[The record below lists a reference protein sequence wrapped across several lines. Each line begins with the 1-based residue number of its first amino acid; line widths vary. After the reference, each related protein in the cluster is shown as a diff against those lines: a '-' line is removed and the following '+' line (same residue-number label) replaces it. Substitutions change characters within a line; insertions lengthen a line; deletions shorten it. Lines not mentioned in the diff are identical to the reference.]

1 MIDPPPQ
8 APRRGLRPWW
18 LLLLPLAFLL
28 HIAEELWGG
37 EGFPAWTG
45 RLVEVP
51 ISVERFL
58 SINAVGW
65 PVFAVLTGLGI
76 TRPAGAWLPTTL
88 ATMLLVNGAL
98 HTLGSV
104 VTAAYSP
111 GLVTSLLLYPPIGIA
126 ALRHGRRHLEP
137 ATFARAILGGS
148 VLHAAVL
155 IVAFA

>member
-1 MIDPPPQ
+1 MIDPTQ
-8 APRRGLRPWW
+8 APQRSRRPWW

-45 RLVEVP
+45 RLVEEP
-51 ISVERFL
+51 ISIERFL

-65 PVFAVLTGLGI
+65 PIFALLTLLGI
-76 TRPAGAWLPTTL
+76 TRPAVAWLPTAL
-88 ATMLLVNGAL
+88 ATMLLVNAAL
-98 HTLGSV
+98 HALGSA

-126 ALRHGRRHLEP
+126 ALRHGKRNLP
-137 ATFARAILGGS
+137 PGMFARAILGG
-148 VLHAAVL
+148 VLVHAAVL
-155 IVAFA
+155 IAAFA